1 MPNVLY
7 AGLRNP
13 ERDQNIFNALAGR
26 SISEVAELMA
36 LQPST
41 VRAAHKRIADLAT
54 FNLTL
59 TGGVRTF
66 RLALSR
72 PSHSAAR
79 RWVHTATFAAPSA
92 A

>member
-1 MPNVLY
+1 MQNVLY

-13 ERDQNIFNALAGR
+13 ERDQNIFNALAGK
-26 SISEVAELMA
+26 SISEVAELME

-41 VRAAHKRIADLAT
+41 VRAAQKRIAALAT

-66 RLALSR
+66 RLARLP
-72 PSHSAAR
+72 PSHSGEQPSA
-79 RWVHTATFAAPSA
+79 HTATSAAPSA